1 MVRSIYSDSLRRQ
14 TSRLVSIFVQTT
26 RKIIVQNH
34 TQNYQSSVKA
44 PDILYKLA
52 LVLTKIDK
60 NLEACN
66 TLIKFQQEYSDN
78 KFMDKTSRKIK
89 ELECE

>member
-1 MVRSIYSDSLRRQ
+1 MQKDYREAAL
-14 TSRLVSIFVQTT
+14 IFAEGY
-26 RKIIVQNH
+26 
-34 TQNYQSSVKA
+34 QNYQSSVKA

-66 TLIKFQQEYSDN
+66 TLIKFQQEYSDH